1 MALFEENKCFKFRN
15 LQTSN
20 HSAAVTVQQQS
31 SGNEFWARHYGSIEA
46 RHIRL
51 GQAESLGRI

>member
-1 MALFEENKCFKFRN
+1 MALFEENKCFKFCN
-15 LQTSN
+15 LQTPN
-20 HSAAVTVQQQS
+20 HSAAITVQQS

-46 RHIRL
+46 KHIRL